1 MKISDDDFLS
11 SAALRRLQRWG
22 WHSPLILLSIIS
34 LGGCSLGSKILQ
46 PQKIDAQPVVNQPTT
61 NSPIL
66 TAVGNN
72 PNFVVGVVQKVG
84 PAVVRI
90 DSSKTVTRDV
100 PEEYKD
106 PFFQRF
112 FGERGQSVQPQ
123 QRVVRGSGSGFIINA
138 DGQIL
143 TNSHVVDG
151 ADTVTVTLKD
161 GRTFGGK
168 VLGEDP
174 VTDVAVIKIPAS
186 SLPVVALGNSDTL
199 QPGEAVIAIGN
210 PLGLNNTVT
219 AGILSATGR
228 SSSDIGGAPDKRVDY
243 LQTDA
248 AINPGNSGGPLL
260 NSRGDVIGMNTAI
273 IQGAQGLGFAIPIN
287 SARQIAEQLIANGK
301 VEHPYLGIQMV
312 TLTPEVKQKVNSKFG
327 DRLRINADSGVLLIG
342 VVPSSPAALAG
353 LREGDVIQSI
363 NNQSVTKNE
372 EVQKLVDSSKIG
384 VPLQM
389 QVQRNGQAT
398 QLTVKPAALPVHSE
412 G

>member
-1 MKISDDDFLS
+1 
-11 SAALRRLQRWG
+11 
-22 WHSPLILLSIIS
+22 
-34 LGGCSLGSKILQ
+34 
-46 PQKIDAQPVVNQPTT
+46 
-61 NSPIL
+61 
-66 TAVGNN
+66 
-72 PNFVVGVVQKVG
+72 
-84 PAVVRI
+84 
-90 DSSKTVTRDV
+90 
-100 PEEYKD
+100 
-106 PFFQRF
+106 
-112 FGERGQSVQPQ
+112 
-123 QRVVRGSGSGFIINA
+123 
-138 DGQIL
+138 
-143 TNSHVVDG
+143 
-151 ADTVTVTLKD
+151 
-161 GRTFGGK
+161 
-168 VLGEDP
+168 
-174 VTDVAVIKIPAS
+174 VTDVAVIKIPAT

-199 QPGEAVIAIGN
+199 QPGESVIAIGN

-327 DRLRINADSGVLLIG
+327 DRLRINADRGVLLIG
-342 VVPSSPAALAG
+342 VVPSSPAALGG

-384 VPLQM
+384 VPVQI
-389 QVQRNGQAT
+389 QVQRNAQAT
-398 QLTVKPAALPVHSE
+398 QLTVKPAALPVRSE